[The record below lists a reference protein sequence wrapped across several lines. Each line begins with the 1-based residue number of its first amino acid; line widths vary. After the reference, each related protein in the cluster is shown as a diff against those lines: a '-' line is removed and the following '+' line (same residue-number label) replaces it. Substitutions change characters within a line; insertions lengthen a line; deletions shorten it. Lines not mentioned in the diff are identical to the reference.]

1 MKKILLA
8 IMALMPLLKASA
20 QTAPEFRSLVQVST
34 VSPNS
39 ASLGKFGNV
48 PVSYVTGIPSVTIPL
63 YEIAAGAI
71 KLPLSLDYH
80 GGGVR
85 VDELASSVG
94 TSWALSGIPEITRS
108 MVGLPD
114 EGNGGYLSAVP
125 LDSLFNYYSGV
136 NYSFDANFRYAQFM
150 YNVRDNQ
157 ADTEPDVFSY
167 SLNGSS
173 GKFIYRPNGT
183 IMQIPVTNN
192 KIEKLSG
199 NNFKITDQKGFIYIY
214 DQQEATT
221 MITASAAVPYATT
234 WKVSKII
241 DPSLADTVYFK
252 YTANSGT
259 IERSFSY
266 TYTLGNKLAGNSE
279 APTQTTDA
287 TGENYSMSQMSHA
300 SLFLNQIDWRGG
312 KVMLK
317 NMQDRTDRSTELR
330 LDSVKV
336 YSRLNGAYQ
345 LIKDTKLNQSY
356 FYSNPVS
363 GKTPD
368 YRNYRLRL
376 DSVTFFPVNSTLPP
390 QKYSMT
396 YNNTP
401 IAPNESFGQDIWGF
415 NNGHYDNPSLMP
427 QQTVLWQGAY
437 RLIGEANMD
446 ADSTNT
452 FVQACMLQSIKYPTK
467 GRSVF
472 AFEPHRY
479 PLDYQTTQLQSVY
492 CDAYGSVQAT
502 NSTTFTVTANQT
514 AFRYSATLSAYN
526 YPGVTSYPEVK
537 MVDQTTGQTVFLVN
551 NVSNPSQSY
560 SVSNI
565 AITLTTGHTYVITT
579 NIYSTDSRVQATCT
593 VSWSVPVTGT
603 IIRCGGG
610 LRVSSITNYDNNGN
624 FINKENYQYNGDG
637 VGKLLTSSSYLAV
650 NYDYLFYS
658 MGYAYGIAVACAE
671 SMGDIDVVYHAKSV
685 YPATQCSGSPVLY
698 NGVTKYDVDANG
710 NPSGKSVFGYPIYDD
725 QAGLPSTDYGSIGIW
740 LINNSWKN
748 GFMASESI
756 YKSSGSGYSP
766 VSIKNF
772 NYSIY
777 RRDTLL
783 GLKIKPTYIMQGGCE
798 VISGANNN
806 PNTRYG
812 PPNSPGGSSHTHF
825 FIGRV
830 PTYTGVM
837 LLQSESDTTFDDSGN
852 KFVTMRNNYYDD
864 LTHVFPTKT
873 ETFNSRNE
881 TLTNVIKY
889 PHDLASGTN
898 VYQKMLTRNIVS
910 PTVKFQQ
917 LKSGTQ
923 LALANINYND
933 WFGNSNLLLP
943 QTVDEQVLAA
953 PIETPTKFNS
963 YDIYG
968 NILEQQKV
976 NAPPMAYTWGYNSQY
991 PIAVATNAKG
1001 NEIMFSSFEEKG
1013 TWDNQLT
1020 AYDTAFKRTGLSS
1033 GRIDNTS
1040 TTEVT
1045 SKNSSWLT
1053 ISQTAAKKYHYSAWV
1068 YSNGPTADLYLLM
1081 KRAGETGYTTY
1092 ADYVTTSVT
1101 GKWTYIEKDYLV
1113 PADVTQITLRVDNN
1127 GALNGGTKV
1136 WFDDARLHPSDAQMT
1151 SYTYLPLVGM
1161 TSSTDNKNMTTNY
1174 EYDGF
1179 QRLLNVKDQNGR
1191 ILKNYDYNYA
1201 SEAAVWVDNT
1211 GRRCK
1216 AGSTTG
1222 EQERQETDTNPLS
1235 ATYNQTRWVSNG
1247 INTSTCQIP
1256 ATVYVQQTTGS
1267 TSVSNGLTYHT
1278 LKFNT
1283 YSDANCTV
1291 LVNAPV
1297 ALTINYSY
1305 VTNASY
1311 ADGRTPNPVVTTT
1324 NATITIAAG
1333 SNQATTGSI
1342 IISGCFGAADKQICY
1357 TPATQVTVQ
1366 PGTGYI
1372 AVNPE
1377 I

>member
-1 MKKILLA
+1 
-8 IMALMPLLKASA
+8 MALTLLLKASA
-20 QTAPEFRSLVQVST
+20 QTSAEFRSLVQVST

-39 ASLGKFGNV
+39 ASLGKFGNI

-63 YEIAAGAI
+63 YEVTAGAI

-114 EGNGGYLSAVP
+114 EGNGGYLSAVS

-136 NYSFDANFRYAQFM
+136 NYSSDANFRYAQFI
-150 YNVRDNQ
+150 YNVRDNL

-192 KIEKLSG
+192 RIEKLSG
-199 NNFKITDQKGFIYIY
+199 NNFKITDQKGVTYIY

-221 MITASAAVPYATT
+221 MITASATVPYATT

-241 DPSLADTVYFK
+241 DPSMADTVYFK

-266 TYTLGNKLAGNSE
+266 TYTLGNKLGGNSE
-279 APTQTTDA
+279 APTETIDA
-287 TGENYSMSQMSHA
+287 TGEAYSMSQMSHA
-300 SLFLNQIDWRGG
+300 SLFLNEIDWRGG
-312 KVMLK
+312 KVTLK
-317 NMQDRTDRSTELR
+317 NTQDRTDRSTELR

-356 FYSNPVS
+356 FYSNPVP

-401 IAPNESFGQDIWGF
+401 IAPNESFGQDIWGY
-415 NNGHYDNPSLMP
+415 NNGQYGNPTLMP
-427 QQTVLWQGAY
+427 KQTVLWQGAY

-467 GRSVF
+467 GTSVF

-479 PLDYQTTQLQSVY
+479 PLDYQTTQLQSIY
-492 CDAYGSVQAT
+492 CDAYGSVQTT
-502 NSTTFTVTANQT
+502 NSTTFTVAANQT

-526 YPGVTSYPEVK
+526 YPGVTSYPEIK

-551 NVSNPSQSY
+551 NVGNPSQSY

-565 AITLTTGHTYVITT
+565 AITLVAGHTYVITT

-593 VSWSVPVTGT
+593 VSWSVPVPGT

-637 VGKLLTSSSYLAV
+637 VGKLLTGSSYLAV

-658 MGYAYGIAVACAE
+658 MGYSYGIAVACAE
-671 SMGDIDVVYHAKSV
+671 AMGDIDVVYHAKSV

-710 NPSGKSVFGYPIYDD
+710 NPNGKSVFGYPIYDD

-783 GLKIKPTYIMQGGCE
+783 GLKIKPTYIKQGGCE

-812 PPNSPGGSSHTHF
+812 APNSPGGSSHTHF

-830 PTYTGVM
+830 PTYTGAM
-837 LLQSESDTTFDDSGN
+837 LLQSESDTTFDDAGN
-852 KFVTMRNNYYDD
+852 KFVTVKNNYYND
-864 LTHVFPTKT
+864 LTHIFPTKT

-917 LKSGTQ
+917 LKNGSQ

-933 WFGNSNLLLP
+933 WFGNNNLLLP
-943 QTVDEQVLAA
+943 QTVDEQVLSA
-953 PIETPTKFNS
+953 PIETRTKFNK
-963 YDIYG
+963 YDAYG
-968 NILEQQKV
+968 NILEQQKT
-976 NAPPMAYTWGYNSQY
+976 NAPVSGYKWGYYSQY
-991 PIAVATNAKG
+991 PIAVAANAASTEFYYEG
-1001 NEIMFSSFEEKG
+1001 FEESTAASVVAG
-1013 TWDNQLT
+1013 TAHTGLRFYNGAYTVSWTRPNARNYVISYWYRNSSGVWQYQPEAAYTAGSYALTGGT
-1020 AYDTAFKRTGLSS
+1020 AYDDI
-1033 GRIDNTS
+1033 RI
-1040 TTEVT
+1040 
-1045 SKNSSWLT
+1045 
-1053 ISQTAAKKYHYSAWV
+1053 Y
-1068 YSNGPTADLYLLM
+1068 
-1081 KRAGETGYTTY
+1081 
-1092 ADYVTTSVT
+1092 
-1101 GKWTYIEKDYLV
+1101 
-1113 PADVTQITLRVDNN
+1113 PA
-1127 GALNGGTKV
+1127 
-1136 WFDDARLHPSDAQMT
+1136 DAQMT

-1161 TSSTDNKNMTTNY
+1161 TSSTDAKGMTTYY

-1179 QRLLNVKDQNGR
+1179 QRLQNIKDQNGR

-1216 AGSTTG
+1216 SGSTTG

-1235 ATYNQTRWVSNG
+1235 VTYNQTRWVSNG
-1247 INTSTCQIP
+1247 INTTACPLP
-1256 ATVYVQQTTGS
+1256 ATVYVKQTVGS
-1267 TSVSNGLTYHT
+1267 TSISNGLTYNT

-1297 ALTINYSY
+1297 ALTVNYSY
-1305 VTNASY
+1305 VTSASY

-1324 NATITIAAG
+1324 NATVTIAAG
-1333 SNQATTGSI
+1333 SNQATSGSI
-1342 IISGCFGAADKQICY
+1342 IISGCFGTADKQICY
-1357 TPATQVTVQ
+1357 TPSTQITVQ